1 MALMYGQGMHPH
13 ATPDNPVSLGPMFP
27 RYKTVPER
35 LVEARA
41 ANPDANAEEW
51 EQIEQKIRKGGE
63 RSAVAG
69 FDLTFSPPKSW
80 SVLWAAAPNEEAR
93 EVIWAAH
100 HEGIDAALAYL
111 EREACF
117 SRTGHA
123 GIRQVDAN
131 GFVAA
136 AFDHRQSRDGD
147 PQMHTHVAVL
157 NRVQCTKDGVWRTL
171 DSREVFAAA
180 AAAGGMY
187 DLVREAALERS
198 LGSCTSSGGPVTRC
212 GRSRESPTR

>member
-1 MALMYGQGMHPH
+1 MEAQ
-13 ATPDNPVSLGPMFP
+13 ALGPPFQSH
-27 RYKTVPER
+27 KSVADR
-35 LVEARA
+35 LAEARK
-41 ANPDANAEEW
+41 ANPGAGAEEW
-51 EQIEQKIRKGGE
+51 ERIEHKIRKAGE

-80 SVLWAAAPNEEAR
+80 SVLWAAAPDEAAR
-93 EVIWAAH
+93 ETIWAAH
-100 HEGIDAALAYL
+100 HEGVNAAMAFL
-111 EREACF
+111 ERDACF

-123 GIRQVDAN
+123 GVRQVDAD

-157 NRVQCTKDGVWRTL
+157 NRVRCTKDGQWRSI
-171 DSREVFAAA
+171 DGRELYAAA

-187 DLVREAALERS
+187 DLARETALERS
-198 LGSCTSSGGPVTRC
+198 LGVVHEFRRPGTRF
-212 GRSRESPTR
+212 GRSRGSPTR